1 ELRDGGEG
9 GPRVS
14 PADNVAE
21 DAQVRARRDRQELG
35 EALEETQDDRFEEVH
50 RVILS
55 GLEQEIGEH
64 GAPEGEGVERH
75 ALVDAVEHRREVELG
90 PQTQGCEAVAGD
102 AELAE
107 RL

>member
-1 ELRDGGEG
+1 EAHIRVALLHAGGALAAPAAEGAEPRADDARDVLPEEDEHRRLGAELRDGGEG

-14 PADNVAE
+14 PADDVAE

-55 GLEQEIGEH
+55 GLEQEIG
-64 GAPEGEGVERH
+64 
-75 ALVDAVEHRREVELG
+75 
-90 PQTQGCEAVAGD
+90 
-102 AELAE
+102 
-107 RL
+107 